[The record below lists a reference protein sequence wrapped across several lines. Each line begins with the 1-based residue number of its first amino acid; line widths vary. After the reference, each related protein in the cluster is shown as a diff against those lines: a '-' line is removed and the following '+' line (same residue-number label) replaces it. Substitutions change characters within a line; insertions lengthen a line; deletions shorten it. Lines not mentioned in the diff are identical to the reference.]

1 MVKRTVQVRAN
12 GVQSPSVGVARAAC
26 ARNARRVASGVCG
39 ALLAWLAA
47 GVALAPASVAAAASG
62 ASSAAASAGTSAAS
76 SAAASA
82 GTSAT
87 SSAATSAA
95 GATGTAA
102 CPAQAFRAFD
112 NAGGAQS
119 TALAV
124 SADWPAWEQFRRK
137 FVSPDGRV
145 IDVGSD
151 DDRTVS
157 EGQSYG
163 LFFALVA
170 NDRASFDRLLHWTEN
185 NLAAGDLTAH
195 LPAWLWG
202 RGQDGKWGVLDSNAA
217 SDADLWIAYALLEA
231 GRVWNERSYTAR
243 GAALARRVLDE
254 ETARVP
260 QLGLTLLPGPTG
272 FHPEADLWRVNPS
285 YAPVQVL
292 RGLASA
298 LPSDRRWQA
307 LVDSSARMLVDS
319 APQGF
324 SPDWSLYR
332 AGKGFLPDPATHA
345 ESAYNAIRV
354 YLWIG
359 MLNGNDPLKS
369 RLLNHFT
376 PFARYVAEH
385 GAPPERIDTTD
396 AKPGANDGNAG
407 FSAAAIPFLIA
418 RGETSIADRQAARVD
433 QLNTQTAPGY
443 YTSVLTLFGLGWRDG
458 RYRFAADGSLDLP
471 WSSVCRPAKR

>member
-1 MVKRTVQVRAN
+1 M
-12 GVQSPSVGVARAAC
+12 
-26 ARNARRVASGVCG
+26 
-39 ALLAWLAA
+39 
-47 GVALAPASVAAAASG
+47 PAV
-62 ASSAAASAGTSAAS
+62 
-76 SAAASA
+76 
-82 GTSAT
+82 
-87 SSAATSAA
+87 
-95 GATGTAA
+95 
-102 CPAQAFRAFD
+102 
-112 NAGGAQS
+112 
-119 TALAV
+119 L
-124 SADWPAWEQFRRK
+124 ADWPAWEQFRSK
-137 FVSPDGRV
+137 FVSADGRV

-151 DDRTVS
+151 DERTVS

-185 NLAAGDLTAH
+185 NLAAGDLTLH

-231 GRVWNERSYTAR
+231 GRVWNERSYTVR
-243 GAALARRVLDE
+243 GASLAKRVLDS
-254 ETARVP
+254 ETAHVP
-260 QLGLTLLPGPTG
+260 GLGFTLLPGPVG
-272 FHPEADLWRVNPS
+272 FHPQPDLWRVNPS

-292 RGLASA
+292 RGLAAA

-307 LVDSSARMLVDS
+307 LVDSSARVLADT

-332 AGKGFLPDPATHA
+332 TGKGFQPDTETHA

-354 YLWIG
+354 YLWAG
-359 MLNGNDPLKS
+359 MLNGNDPI
-369 RLLNHFT
+369 RGALLGRFA
-376 PFARYVAEH
+376 PFARYIEAH

-396 AKPGANDGNAG
+396 AKPGPNDGNAG

-418 RGETSIADRQAARVD
+418 RGETALADQQAARVD
-433 QLNTQTAPGY
+433 QLDAQTAPGY

-471 WSSVCRPAKR
+471 WSSICRPAKR

>member
-12 GVQSPSVGVARAAC
+12 GVQSPSVGVARVAW
-26 ARNARRVASGVCG
+26 ARPARRVASGVCG
-39 ALLAWLAA
+39 AVLAWLAA
-47 GVALAPASVAAAASG
+47 GVALAPASVAAAASA
-62 ASSAAASAGTSAAS
+62 ASSAANSAAS

-87 SSAATSAA
+87 SSAATSAT

-185 NLAAGDLTAH
+185 NLAEGDLTAH

-202 RGQDGKWGVLDSNAA
+202 RGQDGKWGV
-217 SDADLWIAYALLEA
+217 
-231 GRVWNERSYTAR
+231 
-243 GAALARRVLDE
+243 
-254 ETARVP
+254 
-260 QLGLTLLPGPTG
+260 
-272 FHPEADLWRVNPS
+272 
-285 YAPVQVL
+285 
-292 RGLASA
+292 
-298 LPSDRRWQA
+298 
-307 LVDSSARMLVDS
+307 
-319 APQGF
+319 
-324 SPDWSLYR
+324 
-332 AGKGFLPDPATHA
+332 
-345 ESAYNAIRV
+345 
-354 YLWIG
+354 
-359 MLNGNDPLKS
+359 
-369 RLLNHFT
+369 
-376 PFARYVAEH
+376 
-385 GAPPERIDTTD
+385 
-396 AKPGANDGNAG
+396 
-407 FSAAAIPFLIA
+407 
-418 RGETSIADRQAARVD
+418 
-433 QLNTQTAPGY
+433 
-443 YTSVLTLFGLGWRDG
+443 
-458 RYRFAADGSLDLP
+458 
-471 WSSVCRPAKR
+471 